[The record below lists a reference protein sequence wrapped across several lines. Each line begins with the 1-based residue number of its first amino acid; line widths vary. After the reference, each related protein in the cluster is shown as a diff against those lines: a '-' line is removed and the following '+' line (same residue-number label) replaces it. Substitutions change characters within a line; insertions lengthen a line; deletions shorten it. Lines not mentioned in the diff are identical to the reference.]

1 MHYHIL
7 PLIKI
12 YSFFLFVLAFQEK
25 MNVPFLQPIKRVS
38 DALPRTFSKR
48 YHICMYVCIC
58 IYMVIPLSSPYLVVV
73 GDDRVFG
80 TREQMMLLQVVL
92 VRLSYGA
99 GIAWECYI
107 LCFQK

>member
-1 MHYHIL
+1 VTV
-7 PLIKI
+7 I
-12 YSFFLFVLAFQEK
+12 YIYIYIYIERERERGVL
-25 MNVPFLQPIKRVS
+25 
-38 DALPRTFSKR
+38 
-48 YHICMYVCIC
+48 CMYIC

-73 GDDRVFG
+73 GDDCVFG